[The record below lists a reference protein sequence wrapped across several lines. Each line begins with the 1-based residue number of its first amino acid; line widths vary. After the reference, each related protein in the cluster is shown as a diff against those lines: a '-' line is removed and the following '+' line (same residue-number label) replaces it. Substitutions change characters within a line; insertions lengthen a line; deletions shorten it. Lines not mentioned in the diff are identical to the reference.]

1 MVQLILRLPARRGG
15 IPELLRALRSVMR
28 AAMSMPGL
36 VRSELYAD
44 TSRPGALLYVEE
56 WSSVED
62 ARREIRTERF
72 TRLLS
77 VMEAAASR
85 PDLELRFVSEI
96 RGLEY
101 VDAVRRAGGADRAG
115 VS

>member
-15 IPELLRALRSVMR
+15 IPELLKALRSVMR

-36 VRSELYAD
+36 VRCEIYAD

-62 ARREIRTERF
+62 ARREIRSERF

-77 VMEAAASR
+77 AMEAAASQ
-85 PDLELRFVSEI
+85 PDLEFRFVSEV
-96 RGLEY
+96 RGLDY
-101 VDAVRRAGGADRAG
+101 ADDVRGPG
-115 VS
+115 